1 MYQSDAIDHLD
12 EIAIIGMAGRF
23 PGAKTIDQFWQNLKD
38 GVESIVSFTEDEL
51 IASGHDPSALRHSS
65 YVKAGAVLE
74 EVDCFD
80 ANFFGFSPKE
90 AEITDPQH
98 RLFLECAWEALEDA
112 AYNPTSY
119 SGKVGIFAGATLSNY
134 LLFNLL
140 SQQNQITGDPTEIFI
155 GNENDHL
162 PARVSYKLNL
172 KGPSVNVQT
181 ACSTSLVSVHFA
193 CQSLLSG
200 EADMALAGGV
210 TVRLPQKSGYLYQE
224 KGILSPDGHCRAFD
238 AKAQGTVFG
247 NGVGIVVLKRL
258 DDAIASQDHIYAVI
272 KGSAINNDGAMKV
285 GYTAPSLNAQASV
298 IAEALEV
305 SGVQADS
312 VQYVEAHGTGTALGD
327 PIEVT
332 ALTQAFRKSTTKQGY
347 CRLGSVKT
355 NVGHLNA
362 AAGITGLIK
371 TVLSLQHKIIPPT
384 LNFETP
390 NPDIDFVNSPF
401 RVNTELTQWQRNGTP
416 RRAGVSSFGMGG
428 TNAHVVLEE
437 APSYISTTSS
447 RPWQLLT
454 VSAKT
459 SSALNSSTT
468 KLAHYLNLY
477 PEQNLADVA
486 YTLQTG
492 RKVFEHRRI
501 AVCQSIE
508 DVTQVLSS
516 EASPRL
522 LTRQASQAAQAI
534 IFMFPGQGSQYP
546 NMAKEIYQTEA
557 EFRFHVDRCSEIL
570 HPILGFD
577 LREHIYPTTDADHQQ
592 LQQTEIAQIA
602 IFVVEY
608 ALAKLWMS
616 WGIWPEAM
624 IGHSIGEYVAACL
637 SGVLSLED
645 ALKVIAARGKLMQ
658 QTSPGAMVSVHL
670 PVAEIEPLL
679 NPALAL
685 AAVNSPTLSVISGSP
700 EAIAQLEQQLTL
712 LGVKHRR
719 LHTSHGFH
727 SAMMEPILDDFRLCL
742 GKVAFNPPEIPYI
755 SNVTGTWVT
764 ASEVL
769 NPEYWVTH
777 LRQTVQFQS
786 GIQELLQQPNLI
798 FLEVGAGRTLST
810 LLRQQSQALSHLTIL
825 SSVRHPRDQQ
835 SDVAHLL
842 NTLGQLWLV
851 GVSVDWAGFYAHEQ
865 RQRTPLPPYPFERQR
880 YWVDPNLATGAKPS
894 NERQT
899 LDDWFYVP
907 TWKRTQLP
915 SPSAAEISASLLQ
928 NWLIFADSN
937 EVDSHFL
944 QHLRAMSQNVTVV
957 RVGEGFC
964 QTDETSYTIN
974 PDRAD
979 DYDAL
984 IETLVDQD
992 KIPSKIAHFWTTT
1005 PAGLEEAEKKG
1016 FYSLLFLAQA
1026 LGKHMDRSVQ
1036 LIVIS
1041 SQLHDVT
1048 GEAVHPEAALVTG
1061 PCRVISKEYSNF
1073 SCRSIDLPFPATA
1086 ALIKDFSQHLIAEF
1100 SLTNADEMVAYRGHH
1115 RWLQDFESVHLK
1127 TTSDLPLRQNGVYL
1141 ITGGLG
1147 SIALAL
1153 AEYLART
1160 FQAKLVL
1167 VSRSPFPNQTTWTD
1181 WTDWTVEKK
1190 QSDDIGQKISLLQ
1203 SLIQLGAEIE
1213 IIQADVTNLAQMQT
1227 AISQAQEKFGALHG
1241 VIHAAGIAGGG
1252 IIQLKAAEQAA
1263 RVLSPKVNGTQ
1274 VLETALLNLDIDFL
1288 VLFSSL
1294 NSIVGLPGQV
1304 DYCAA
1309 NAFLD
1314 AIAMR
1319 RNAKKQRTLVINWDT
1334 WADIGM
1340 AIKTQL
1346 PDSLKRQR
1354 DQQLSYGIKS
1364 VEGIQAFQLA
1374 LASGLPQVLVS
1385 TRPLDALRSQDLGLK
1400 ESAATE
1406 SAPTVGTSYYSR
1418 PQLSNA
1424 YVAPRNTVETVL
1436 IQFWQ
1441 DLLKIEPIGIYD
1453 NFFEIGGHSLLATQ
1467 LLSQIRDHF
1476 GVKLPLGSLF
1486 ETSTVSALADFIN
1499 QAAAPAEDNR
1509 AAEELLPKVTPDP
1522 SKLNAPF
1529 PLTDIQ
1535 QAYWIGRDTAFEL
1548 GNVATHNYSEIES
1561 TQFDLKR
1568 FNQAWQRLVERHDML
1583 HAVVLPS
1590 GEQQILEQVPPYQ
1603 IDCIDLRG
1611 QAPDKVSAQL
1621 KSLREE
1627 LSHQVLPAGRYPLF
1641 DIRAV
1646 ALDHG
1651 RFRLFFSI
1659 DLLIADIWSFQILIF
1674 ELTQLYTQPEQ
1685 VLPPLELSFRDYVL
1699 GTEALKQTELYQ
1711 RSKAYWQQRLPTL
1724 PPAPALPLRCDPA
1737 QLDKSQFQRRTA
1749 QLEAPLWQALK
1760 QRASQAGL
1768 TPSGVLLAAYAEV
1781 LQLWNQTPQFT
1792 LNLTLFNR
1800 LPLHPQVQQLVGDFT
1815 SVTLLAVDGAGAN
1828 TFEQR
1833 AQRLQ
1838 TQLWEDL
1845 DHRHYSGIEVLRD
1858 MGRLRGDA
1866 PKATMPVVFTSALT
1880 NPQIE
1885 QATTNSLSWLGELVY
1900 GVSQTPQ
1907 VWLDHQ
1913 VYEEDGN
1920 LAFFWDAIEDLFCPG
1935 VLDDMF
1941 TTYCTLLQ
1949 QLATPDTNL
1958 WQANTWVTVIP
1969 P

>member
-1 MYQSDAIDHLD
+1 MYQSDSIEHLD

-23 PGAKTIDQFWQNLKD
+23 PGAKNIDQFWQNLKN

-51 IASGHDPSALRHSS
+51 IASGQDPSALRHPS
-65 YVKAGAVLE
+65 YVKAGAFLE

-112 AYNPTSY
+112 AYNPGSY
-119 SGKVGIFAGATLSNY
+119 GGKVGIFAGATLSNY

-140 SQQNQITGDPTEIFI
+140 SQQKQISGDPTEIFI

-162 PARVSYKLNL
+162 PARVSYKFNL

-258 DDAIASQDHIYAVI
+258 DDAIASRDHIYAVI

-332 ALTQAFRKSTTKQGY
+332 ALTQAFRQSTTKKGY

-371 TVLSLQHKIIPPT
+371 TVLSLQHKVLPPT

-390 NPDIDFVNSPF
+390 NPDIDFINSPF
-401 RVNTELTQWQRNGTP
+401 CVNTELTEWQRNGTP

-437 APSYISTTSS
+437 APSHVSTTTS
-447 RPWQLLT
+447 RPWQLLA

-459 SSALNSSTT
+459 SPALDASTT
-468 KLAHYLNLY
+468 KLAQYLNSS
-477 PEQNLADVA
+477 PEQNLANVA

-492 RKVFEHRRI
+492 RKVFAHRRI
-501 AVCQSIE
+501 AVCQSVE
-508 DVTQVLSS
+508 DAQQVLSS

-522 LTRQASQAAQAI
+522 LTRQASQEAQTI

-557 EFRFHVDRCSEIL
+557 EFRFHIDRCSEIL

-577 LREHIYPTTDADHQQ
+577 LREHIYPTTTADHQR
-592 LQQTEIAQIA
+592 LQQTAISQVA

-608 ALAKLWMS
+608 ALAQLWMS
-616 WGIWPEAM
+616 WGIRPKAM

-645 ALKVIAARGKLMQ
+645 ALNVIAARGQLMQ
-658 QTSPGAMVSVHL
+658 QTSPGAMISVQL
-670 PVAEIEPLL
+670 PVEEIEPLL

-685 AAVNSPTLSVISGSP
+685 AVVNSPTLSVISGSL
-700 EAIAQLEQQLTL
+700 EAIAQLEQQLTQS
-712 LGVKHRR
+712 GVAHRR

-727 SAMMEPILDDFRLCL
+727 SVMMEPILDDFRRCL
-742 GKVAFNPPEIPYI
+742 EQVAFKQPEVPYI

-764 ASEVL
+764 ADEVS
-769 NPEYWVTH
+769 NPEYWLNH
-777 LRQTVQFQS
+777 LRQTVQFQA
-786 GIQELLQQPNLI
+786 GIQELLQQPNLV

-810 LLRQQSQALSHLTIL
+810 LLKQQSQNLPHLTVL
-825 SSVRHPRDQQ
+825 SSVRHPHDQQ

-851 GVSVDWAGFYAHEQ
+851 GVSIDWAGFYAQEQ
-865 RQRTPLPPYPFERQR
+865 RQRTTLPPYPFERQR
-880 YWVDPNLATGAKPS
+880 YWLEPGLVTGAKPS
-894 NERQT
+894 NQRQA

-907 TWKRTQLP
+907 TWKRSHLP
-915 SPSAAEISASLLQ
+915 SPSAAEISASLAQ
-928 NWLIFADSN
+928 YWLVFAESN
-937 EVDSHFL
+937 EVDNHFL
-944 QHLRAMSQNVTVV
+944 QHLREMSHHVTVV
-957 RVGEGFC
+957 RAGTGFY
-964 QTDETSYTIN
+964 QVDETSYTIN

-979 DYDAL
+979 DYDTL
-984 IETLVDQD
+984 IETLVAQN
-992 KIPSKIAHFWTTT
+992 KIPSKIAHFWTTA
-1005 PAGLEEAEKKG
+1005 PAVLEEAEKKG

-1026 LGKHMDRSVQ
+1026 MGKHIDRSVQ

-1041 SQLHDVT
+1041 SQLHDVI
-1048 GEAVHPEAALVTG
+1048 GESVHPEAALITG
-1061 PCRVISKEYSNF
+1061 PCRVISKEYPNF
-1073 SCRSIDLPFPATA
+1073 SCRSIDIPFPPTKD
-1086 ALIKDFSQHLIAEF
+1086 LIEVFSQNLIAEF
-1100 SLTNADEMVAYRGHH
+1100 SLTNADEMVAYRGQH
-1115 RWLQDFESVHLK
+1115 RWLQDFEPVHLK
-1127 TTSDLPLRQNGVYL
+1127 TTNDLPLRQNGVYL

-1147 SIALAL
+1147 SLALVL

-1160 FQAKLVL
+1160 VQAKLVL
-1167 VSRSPFPNQTTWTD
+1167 VSRSPFPDQATWAD
-1181 WTDWTVEKK
+1181 WAVENE
-1190 QSDDIGQKISLLQ
+1190 QPSDTGQKISLLQ

-1213 IIQADVTNLAQMQT
+1213 IVQGDVTNLAQMQA
-1227 AISQAQEKFGALHG
+1227 AISQAQAKFGALHG
-1241 VIHAAGIAGGG
+1241 VMHAAGVAGGG
-1252 IIQLKAAEQAA
+1252 IIQLKTSEQAA

-1274 VLETALLNLDIDFL
+1274 VLEAALLNLNLDFL

-1294 NSIVGLPGQV
+1294 NSIVGIPGQV

-1319 RNAKKQRTLVINWDT
+1319 RYARKQRTLVINWDT

-1346 PDSLKRQR
+1346 PEGLKHQR
-1354 DQQLSYGIKS
+1354 DAHLSYGIKS
-1364 VEGIQAFQLA
+1364 EEGVQAFQRA

-1385 TRPLDALRSQDLGLK
+1385 TRPLDALRSQELGLK
-1400 ESAATE
+1400 ELAATE
-1406 SAPTVGTSYYSR
+1406 SAPAVDTAYYSR

-1424 YVAPRNTVETVL
+1424 YVAPRNTVEKVL
-1436 IQFWQ
+1436 IQCWQ

-1476 GVKLPLGSLF
+1476 GVKLPLASLF
-1486 ETSTVSALADFIN
+1486 ETPTVSALADLIN
-1499 QAAAPAEDNR
+1499 QAASASEGDNV
-1509 AAEELLPKVTPDP
+1509 AADLLPKATPDP
-1522 SKLNAPF
+1522 TKLNAPF

-1548 GNVATHNYSEIES
+1548 GNVATHNYLEIES
-1561 TQFDLKR
+1561 THFDLKR

-1583 HAVVLPS
+1583 HAVVLP
-1590 GEQQILEQVPPYQ
+1590 
-1603 IDCIDLRG
+1603 
-1611 QAPDKVSAQL
+1611 
-1621 KSLREE
+1621 
-1627 LSHQVLPAGRYPLF
+1627 
-1641 DIRAV
+1641 
-1646 ALDHG
+1646 
-1651 RFRLFFSI
+1651 
-1659 DLLIADIWSFQILIF
+1659 
-1674 ELTQLYTQPEQ
+1674 
-1685 VLPPLELSFRDYVL
+1685 
-1699 GTEALKQTELYQ
+1699 
-1711 RSKAYWQQRLPTL
+1711 
-1724 PPAPALPLRCDPA
+1724 
-1737 QLDKSQFQRRTA
+1737 
-1749 QLEAPLWQALK
+1749 
-1760 QRASQAGL
+1760 
-1768 TPSGVLLAAYAEV
+1768 
-1781 LQLWNQTPQFT
+1781 
-1792 LNLTLFNR
+1792 
-1800 LPLHPQVQQLVGDFT
+1800 
-1815 SVTLLAVDGAGAN
+1815 
-1828 TFEQR
+1828 
-1833 AQRLQ
+1833 
-1838 TQLWEDL
+1838 
-1845 DHRHYSGIEVLRD
+1845 
-1858 MGRLRGDA
+1858 
-1866 PKATMPVVFTSALT
+1866 
-1880 NPQIE
+1880 
-1885 QATTNSLSWLGELVY
+1885 
-1900 GVSQTPQ
+1900 
-1907 VWLDHQ
+1907 
-1913 VYEEDGN
+1913 
-1920 LAFFWDAIEDLFCPG
+1920 
-1935 VLDDMF
+1935 
-1941 TTYCTLLQ
+1941 
-1949 QLATPDTNL
+1949 
-1958 WQANTWVTVIP
+1958 
-1969 P
+1969 